1 MQRREKILAALVGA
15 LLAVFAANWLYRT
28 AYRDPIDARMERVK
42 RLKAAIQDQELQ
54 VRRARNAAAQ
64 LNRWREQSLPP
75 NIEEARSLYQGWLLQ
90 LVELAAFKSPNVDS
104 GDAGG
109 KRGIYRNLP
118 FTVRGR
124 ATLDQLTQ
132 FLHDF
137 YRADHLQQIQ
147 RLAITPVPKTHELD
161 VTLVIDALVLHDAP
175 QSNQLSTRPSERLAY
190 ASLADYQPI
199 VTRNLF
205 GEGGANRFDAAD
217 HAYLTAIL
225 DVDGRPNAWFTLRT
239 TSEVLKLGIGQTVE
253 VGQFRGTV
261 AEIDG
266 RDVIL
271 TSENERW
278 LITLGENL
286 SQATALPPE
295 F

>member
-1 MQRREKILAALVGA
+1 MQRREKILAAFVGA
-15 LLAVFAANWLYRT
+15 LVAVYLANWLYGA
-28 AYRDPIDARMERVK
+28 AYRDPIDSRMARVE
-42 RLKAAIQDQELQ
+42 RLKTEIQEQELQ
-54 VRRARNAAAQ
+54 LRRARLAAVQ
-64 LNRWREQSLPP
+64 LSGWREQSLPP
-75 NIEEARSLYQGWLLQ
+75 DIEVARSLYQNWLLQ
-90 LVELAAFKSPNVDS
+90 LVERAEFNTPHVDS
-104 GDAGG
+104 AEAGG
-109 KRGIYRNLP
+109 KQGIYRNLP

-124 ATLDQLTQ
+124 ATLDQLTR
-132 FLHDF
+132 FLYDF
-137 YRADHLQQIQ
+137 YRADHLHQIQ
-147 RLAITPVPKTHELD
+147 RLAIIPVPKTRELD
-161 VTLVIDALVLHDAP
+161 VTLLIDALVLPEAP
-175 QSNQLSTRPSERLAY
+175 PSNQLGTRRSERLAY

-199 VTRNLF
+199 VVRNLF

-225 DVDGRPNAWFTLRT
+225 DVDGRPHAWFTLRT
-239 TSEVLKLGIGQTVE
+239 ESEVLKLGIGETVE

-271 TSENERW
+271 ASENERW

-295 F
+295 Y